1 MVNAIMIMAVRIAP
15 VRMFLVVVIV
25 VLRDASYAGSAP
37 EALERNGWYLCGT
50 HCPAGDGI
58 GRHDRSAALDP
69 KGSTGPFEP
78 GTMVVCQVLKQ
89 IHMSTKS
96 SLAIALTALAA
107 GAALGVLLAPRSGA
121 ETRKKIMR
129 KRDALKDRLN
139 EMLREGE
146 ELLQD
151 LKGEAETA
159 AKEMRAEA
167 NSVK

>member
-1 MVNAIMIMAVRIAP
+1 
-15 VRMFLVVVIV
+15 
-25 VLRDASYAGSAP
+25 
-37 EALERNGWYLCGT
+37 
-50 HCPAGDGI
+50 
-58 GRHDRSAALDP
+58 
-69 KGSTGPFEP
+69 
-78 GTMVVCQVLKQ
+78 
-89 IHMSTKS
+89 MSTKS

-129 KRDALKDRLN
+129 KGDALKDRLN

-146 ELLQD
+146 GLLQD

-159 AKEMRAEA
+159 AKERRTEA

>member
-1 MVNAIMIMAVRIAP
+1 MEVNAQVGMGSDDIIDILPRIP
-15 VRMFLVVVIV
+15 
-25 VLRDASYAGSAP
+25 RDRRDLSILA
-37 EALERNGWYLCGT
+37 RWW
-50 HCPAGDGI
+50 PAKCQI
-58 GRHDRSAALDP
+58 RS
-69 KGSTGPFEP
+69 
-78 GTMVVCQVLKQ
+78 
-89 IHMSTKS
+89 IMSTKS

-129 KRDALKDRLN
+129 KGDALKDRLN

-146 ELLQD
+146 GLLED

-159 AKEMRAEA
+159 AKKMRAEA

>member
-1 MVNAIMIMAVRIAP
+1 
-15 VRMFLVVVIV
+15 
-25 VLRDASYAGSAP
+25 
-37 EALERNGWYLCGT
+37 
-50 HCPAGDGI
+50 
-58 GRHDRSAALDP
+58 
-69 KGSTGPFEP
+69 
-78 GTMVVCQVLKQ
+78 MVVCQVLKQ